1 MSSKETDYVPPREE
15 ARPHRTSPKRG
26 GAWVPRALKTIIV
39 TPSEDRGCNELLGS
53 GLVFLPAM
61 LHLLAGAR
69 TDSGPFFSRTQN
81 NRSHPERSRG
91 VL

>member
-26 GAWVPRALKTIIV
+26 GAWVPRALKTITV

-61 LHLLAGAR
+61 LYGGKGVATAGLMKAPPIPPLL
-69 TDSGPFFSRTQN
+69 
-81 NRSHPERSRG
+81 
-91 VL
+91 